1 MELIYRTVDGKDF
14 TTKDAALQHEA
25 NLKKGLKMWDG
36 EGKRT
41 LDVSNAL
48 VLSVANEDCMEL
60 FHQMCKEYAEKAG
73 SHIDWTGGLEKDIY
87 GYFIWNTGSEQ
98 YEWLDDDLIRGIVS
112 LAREEGFV

>member
-1 MELIYRTVDGKDF
+1 
-14 TTKDAALQHEA
+14 
-25 NLKKGLKMWDG
+25 MWDG

-48 VLSVANEDCMEL
+48 VLSVANEDCMDL

-87 GYFIWNTGSEQ
+87 GYFIWNSGSEQ